1 MEFRIEKDSIGEI
14 EVPAENFW
22 GAQTERSRI
31 NFQIGKE
38 KMPSEII
45 AAFAKLKS
53 ACAKANFDFD
63 KISKK
68 QCDAIVDV
76 CKEIENGTL
85 AGEFPLSVWQTGS
98 GTQTNMNVNEVIAN
112 RANKNMG
119 EKLLHPN
126 DTVNASQSSNDTYPS
141 AMRIAF
147 CGEIIK
153 RLIPAAE
160 KLRDAFYTLEKENE
174 GIIKIGRTHLQ
185 DAVPLTFSQEI
196 SGWRSMLDSD
206 IAAIKRSIEG
216 LLPLAIGGT
225 AVGTGLNAPENF
237 GDRVAEYL
245 KAETGMDFSSSD
257 NKFRSLTSLSDVSVA
272 HGALTAL
279 ASDLMKIA
287 NDIRLLSSGPRSG
300 IGEIFIPEN
309 EPGSSIMPGKVNPT
323 QCEMV
328 TMVAVRVMGNDTSIS
343 VAASQGNFQLNV
355 FLPVTA
361 YSFLQSTRLLTD
373 AMNSF
378 NKNCVSGI
386 KANTAKMQ
394 ENLNRS
400 LMLVTALNGKIGYE
414 KAAEVAKKAY
424 KENLTLAEACESL
437 GFLSKSEAE
446 SALSPDKMI
455 RSSK

>member
-1 MEFRIEKDSIGEI
+1 MEYRIEKDSIGEI

-76 CKEIENGTL
+76 CKEIESGTL
-85 AGEFPLSVWQTGS
+85 AGEFPLVVWQTGS

-112 RANKNMG
+112 RANIILG

-126 DTVNASQSSNDTYPS
+126 DTVNCSQSSNDTYPS

-147 CGEIIK
+147 CREIE

-160 KLRDAFYTLEKENE
+160 QLRDAFYTLEKENE

-196 SGWRSMLDSD
+196 SGWRSMLDKD
-206 IAAIKRSIEG
+206 IDAIKQTEKALMS
-216 LLPLAIGGT
+216 LAIGGT

-245 KAETGMDFSSSD
+245 KAETGIDFSSSD

-373 AMNSF
+373 AMHSF